1 MTALKTLGQ
10 LKYKKTEVD
19 PTLNQ
24 EIEAL
29 CAQCYQFMGD
39 DFNTPRTIATLF
51 DLVGKINAFEKEG
64 EISKIAEE
72 TNDLLNSTF
81 SGMVVDVLGLNVEET
96 GNEGLLDE
104 TLQMLVNI
112 RQEAKQHKNFALSD
126 KIRDELSA
134 AGVQLKDSRDGTTE
148 YIIN

>member
-1 MTALKTLGQ
+1 
-10 LKYKKTEVD
+10 
-19 PTLNQ
+19 
-24 EIEAL
+24 
-29 CAQCYQFMGD
+29 
-39 DFNTPRTIATLF
+39 
-51 DLVGKINAFEKEG
+51 
-64 EISKIAEE
+64 
-72 TNDLLNSTF
+72 
-81 SGMVVDVLGLNVEET
+81 MVVDVLGLNVEET